1 MPAAKEF
8 ILPSQDVILAS
19 QSPRRRA
26 LLKKIVSR
34 FRVVPSGLDEEK
46 SRSPD
51 PVTFALA
58 AAAAKAGDVGEK
70 FPSSLVIAADTL
82 VCLENEIFGKP
93 VSRPEARAMLEKLS
107 GRRHRVITAVALY
120 KKNDGRLVT
129 GHETSWVTFKKL
141 NRQDIE
147 EYLDR
152 DEHLDKA
159 GSYAIQEGGDALVE
173 RLEGDYDNV
182 VGLPVRLLRSLLQEF
197 LSAAEG

>member
-58 AAAAKAGDVGEK
+58 AAAAKAGDVGKK

-82 VCLENEIFGKP
+82 VCLENEISA
-93 VSRPEARAMLEKLS
+93 SRARPAHMLKSLPA
-107 GRRHRVITAVALY
+107 GGTRHNGGGSY
-120 KKNDGRLVT
+120 KKT
-129 GHETSWVTFKKL
+129 M
-141 NRQDIE
+141 
-147 EYLDR
+147 
-152 DEHLDKA
+152 A
-159 GSYAIQEGGDALVE
+159 GWS
-173 RLEGDYDNV
+173 RT
-182 VGLPVRLLRSLLQEF
+182 
-197 LSAAEG
+197 